1 MWPISKSETAFQPSD
16 RPKPYKS
23 SHPARPPLPPPSTLP
38 FQIFPPKSSSPI
50 SSPLLLPIMPA
61 PPMAPAVASRKRAA
75 PEDPEPRACCGSSPA
90 DGAKRRR
97 YNFGSA
103 DDYERLD
110 VVGQGA
116 FGVVLRARDRRT
128 GKVVALKRL
137 IGADEGGRFSRDFDA
152 LRVEAACQHA
162 CRGHPNIVQIKDVV
176 ADAKTGDLFLVLEFV
191 GGSLRDEFPRA
202 RPEDIVRAMMR
213 PLVDAAK
220 KMHASRVIH
229 RDIKPENILV
239 SFSGELK
246 ICDFGAATL
255 MKPAGKPYDL
265 CRPGTLPYT
274 SPEQLAGNRCYG
286 PAVDMWALGCIMG
299 ELLTGAPLFGGDMTE
314 KELLAYLSANLGD
327 QLNELFY
334 DVLPELSP
342 AAREVLSGLLAF
354 DPEKRMTAVE
364 ALEHR
369 WFAEEPK
376 KAEFPGFVPL
386 FG

>member
-1 MWPISKSETAFQPSD
+1 
-16 RPKPYKS
+16 
-23 SHPARPPLPPPSTLP
+23 
-38 FQIFPPKSSSPI
+38 
-50 SSPLLLPIMPA
+50 
-61 PPMAPAVASRKRAA
+61 
-75 PEDPEPRACCGSSPA
+75 
-90 DGAKRRR
+90 
-97 YNFGSA
+97 
-103 DDYERLD
+103 
-110 VVGQGA
+110 
-116 FGVVLRARDRRT
+116 
-128 GKVVALKRL
+128 
-137 IGADEGGRFSRDFDA
+137 
-152 LRVEAACQHA
+152 
-162 CRGHPNIVQIKDVV
+162 
-176 ADAKTGDLFLVLEFV
+176 
-191 GGSLRDEFPRA
+191 
-202 RPEDIVRAMMR
+202 
-213 PLVDAAK
+213 
-220 KMHASRVIH
+220 
-229 RDIKPENILV
+229 
-239 SFSGELK
+239 
-246 ICDFGAATL
+246 

-314 KELLAYLSANLGD
+314 KELLADLSTNLGD

>member
-1 MWPISKSETAFQPSD
+1 MA
-16 RPKPYKS
+16 S
-23 SHPARPPLPPPSTLP
+23 S
-38 FQIFPPKSSSPI
+38 
-50 SSPLLLPIMPA
+50 
-61 PPMAPAVASRKRAA
+61 AVASRKRAA
-75 PEDPEPRACCGSSPA
+75 PYDLEPRACCGSSPA
-90 DGAKRRR
+90 SGPKRRR

-110 VVGQGA
+110 V
-116 FGVVLRARDRRT
+116 
-128 GKVVALKRL
+128 
-137 IGADEGGRFSRDFDA
+137 
-152 LRVEAACQHA
+152 
-162 CRGHPNIVQIKDVV
+162 
-176 ADAKTGDLFLVLEFV
+176 
-191 GGSLRDEFPRA
+191 
-202 RPEDIVRAMMR
+202 DIVRAMMR

-239 SFSGELK
+239 SFSGQLK

-314 KELLAYLSANLGD
+314 EELLADLSANLDD

-354 DPEKRMTAVE
+354 DPEKRLTASE

-386 FG
+386 FEIIS

>member
-1 MWPISKSETAFQPSD
+1 
-16 RPKPYKS
+16 
-23 SHPARPPLPPPSTLP
+23 
-38 FQIFPPKSSSPI
+38 
-50 SSPLLLPIMPA
+50 MPA
-61 PPMAPAVASRKRAA
+61 PPMAPAVASRKRVAA
-75 PEDPEPRACCGSSPA
+75 DDPEPRSCCGSSQASGP
-90 DGAKRRR
+90 KRRR

-116 FGVVLRARDRRT
+116 FGVVVRARDRRT

-137 IGADEGGRFSRDFDA
+137 IGADEGGRFAPNFDA
-152 LRVEAACQHA
+152 LRLEAACQHA

-239 SFSGELK
+239 SFSGQLK
-246 ICDFGAATL
+246 VCDFGAATL

-314 KELLAYLSANLGD
+314 KELLADLSANLGD

-369 WFAEEPK
+369 WFADEPK